1 MENMTKMR
9 QRCHQRRK
17 RKSARASDAFLTRLD
32 FQCDVSGV
40 KKMWLTLSNLSY
52 SPSVTGGVIF
62 LMSCKSWMQF
72 LCCIHLNDYLSIYIY
87 IYISMCVRMKSQ
99 SWSRTP
105 AHVFLLFFFRVCA
118 LSHQES
124 ASCFC
129 HYNSLELVNIVSV
142 TSYFFLYSL
151 VM

>member
-32 FQCDVSGV
+32 FQRDVSGV

-62 LMSCKSWMQF
+62 LMSCKGRMQF

-87 IYISMCVRMKSQ
+87 ISI
-99 SWSRTP
+99 
-105 AHVFLLFFFRVCA
+105 HVCAYKEPVLEQNSSSCFSVVCFHVCA
-118 LSHQES
+118 LSHQEF